1 MKIGINKQILEKSAH
16 DPYHR
21 NIFEIINELKAH
33 NIEVIEYETT
43 SREDV
48 SNLTAGRIF
57 ETEKEL
63 RDFYSEAVQKNYQ
76 LVEPPK
82 SFRFWKSF
90 CFVIIS
96 LFIILSVVFWPIILY
111 EGLIIVPAVLI
122 PVIFIMFRLRSKQK
136 KENYIKK

>member
-21 NIFEIINELKAH
+21 NISEIINELKAH
-33 NIEVIEYETT
+33 NIEVVEYGAT

-63 RDFYSEAVQKNYQ
+63 RDFYSEAVQKNYL

-90 CFVIIS
+90 CFVAIS
-96 LFIILSVVFWPIILY
+96 CLLY
-111 EGLIIVPAVLI
+111 
-122 PVIFIMFRLRSKQK
+122 
-136 KENYIKK
+136 